1 MVLKTDF
8 LRGEE
13 NAQDGLNDN
22 FVQISEALNIGGG
35 YGQQIGDVHISISPA
50 NPSERFGG
58 TWERIA
64 NGRTLVGVDSSDT
77 ALNGSGKT
85 GGAVNPL
92 TTHSHSFSGRTSDAG
107 LILRVASG
115 GDLNFSS
122 GNSGGIKT
130 SNHSH
135 SYSGTT
141 TSQGSNNDHSNWQ
154 PFFTVYMW
162 VRTA

>member
-58 TWERIA
+58 TWERFA
-64 NGRTLVGVDSSDT
+64 KGRTLVGVNENDVDFET
-77 ALNGSGKT
+77 VQKT
-85 GGAVNPL
+85 GGSKTVSVGESNLPNFALVR
-92 TTHSHSFSGRTSDAG
+92 SSGGTGAGWNMTSN
-107 LILRVASG
+107 VASG
-115 GDLNFSS
+115 FRNGAATDL
-122 GNSGGIKT
+122 GVTRAIPL
-130 SNHSH
+130 
-135 SYSGTT
+135 
-141 TSQGSNNDHSNWQ
+141 NNIQ
-154 PFFTVYMW
+154 PYITVYMW

>member
-1 MVLKTDF
+1 MTDIVQLQQNGKGVYMKTHGKAIDALVDSVYPVGAVF
-8 LRGEE
+8 
-13 NAQDGLNDN
+13 
-22 FVQISEALNIGGG
+22 ISVS
-35 YGQQIGDVHISISPA
+35 DV
-50 NPSERFGG
+50 NPESYFGG

-107 LILRVASG
+107 LILGVASG
-115 GDLNFSS
+115 GDLNFSA

-162 VRTA
+162 VRKS